1 VRLLLPHASKTVFV
15 GERQM
20 ESLDQEVELKAAT
33 PVQFLSVLPIQG
45 G

>member
-1 VRLLLPHASKTVFV
+1 MQSKTVFV
-15 GERQM
+15 GERQ
-20 ESLDQEVELKAAT
+20 SLDQEVELKAAT